1 MSSARKA
8 LIISEMKIVS
18 MNFLVKD
25 PSVSG
30 TSIEK
35 SSYLLWR
42 IVAYINVCNV
52 REVQMIVQ
60 MKAKASTALLSVMVE
75 LTLIHMVML
84 FIKLLC

>member
-1 MSSARKA
+1 
-8 LIISEMKIVS
+8 MKIVS
-18 MNFLVKD
+18 MNFLVKN

-30 TSIEK
+30 TCIEK